1 MYYYLLHL
9 LLPNFYIVLH
19 KVIQMLYLLGIKR
32 KRRTLKFPL
41 NVPQMHI
48 SSHNLWRIMEKHLV
62 SEITGISSGLTSVGD
77 WMGTLRKAFECLLS
91 LNRQSYWPS
100 TCLTAIFFFFFTNA
114 PEWDVLWRRK
124 TLECSFGVT
133 SDNLKCWSE
142 HKTPVESS
150 SMEGTGQ
157 CETLLLFPQVHYSA
171 DTLCKILI

>member
-100 TCLTAIFFFFFTNA
+100 TCLTAIFFFFFYKRTRVRCSLKTKNSGMQF
-114 PEWDVLWRRK
+114 WSDIRQFKVLKWAQN
-124 TLECSFGVT
+124 S
-133 SDNLKCWSE
+133 CWI
-142 HKTPVESS
+142 
-150 SMEGTGQ
+150 
-157 CETLLLFPQVHYSA
+157 F
-171 DTLCKILI
+171 